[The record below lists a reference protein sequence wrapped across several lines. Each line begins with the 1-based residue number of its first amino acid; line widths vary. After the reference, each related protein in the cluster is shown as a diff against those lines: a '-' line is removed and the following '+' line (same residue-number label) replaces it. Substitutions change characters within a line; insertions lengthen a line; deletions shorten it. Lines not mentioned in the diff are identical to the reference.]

1 MDRCDGSGAL
11 CSIGACPACD
21 RVADFERAYTNETP
35 RPPAVEPSTSSSAPA
50 GAAHAASSSRVS
62 GLSWSEYAAELEV
75 PWFER
80 PEAAHDLQ
88 GMQEPGQDARS
99 PLERAWAL
107 MQSMTPEEWSEYLLL
122 ESADDMTASL
132 YKFLLGAFAEVE
144 PGVALEDGPHIRA
157 VCDHVQAQLE
167 DRAIALGLMPKPAGW
182 AGMRAQNLL
191 IRIPPRCLK
200 TIIVTVCATAWAWL
214 RWPTMRILSLS
225 SNPRVTSEA
234 ADKVRGL
241 IRSEWYQQ
249 TFRPAWRIREDMDAL
264 SKFGN
269 TAGGW
274 RAARGMTSRITG
286 EGADWLVIDDPH
298 DGAEVY
304 SKAKRE
310 AVNAKWRRSVSNR
323 VNDPRYAIRT
333 GVMQALHFDDWGQ
346 HRLADKWGALIIRMR
361 YELRDAERV
370 SPYGWRDWRKLEGE
384 TVLPDRFTAAWC
396 EQEKKDK
403 GAIDWAAQYQQDPAP
418 IDGGIVQASDLRY
431 YEDLSGLT
439 IDQVVI
445 TVDAAFKKTTSG
457 SRVSVLVVA
466 RGRDATGKQVRIVLD
481 NDTRPMH
488 MGDTIASIKAMRK
501 KWPRAK
507 TILVED
513 KANGSEIVRQ
523 LQLEFVGVVPI
534 NPGNNSKEGRLMACQ
549 SFFLGNQVLFP
560 KFATWLDD
568 MRYEVCTFPNAP
580 KDDQV
585 DALVQAL
592 LFMRSST
599 AAARSAAGCQL

>member
-1 MDRCDGSGAL
+1 MIACDGGGAL
-11 CSIGACPACD
+11 CSIGACPDCD
-21 RVADFERAYTNETP
+21 RVADFARAYANETP
-35 RPPAVEPSTSSSAPA
+35 RPPVVEPPSSPHAPT
-50 GAAHAASSSRVS
+50 GAAHAASSVS
-62 GLSWSEYAAELEV
+62 GLTWPEYAAELAL
-75 PWFER
+75 PWFEQ
-80 PEAAHDLQ
+80 PEAAPTPPPLYMLECLTAAEAADLLR
-88 GMQEPGQDARS
+88 ELDA
-99 PLERAWAL
+99 L
-107 MQSMTPEEWSEYLLL
+107 
-122 ESADDMTASL
+122 DMTESL
-132 YKFLLGAFAEVE
+132 YEFLLGAWHEVE
-144 PGVALEDGPHIRA
+144 PGTTLEDGPHIRA
-157 VCDHVQAQLE
+157 VCDHIQLQLE
-167 DRAIALGLMPKPAGW
+167 DRAIALGLMEKPPGW
-182 AGMRAQNLL
+182 SGMRAQNLL

-225 SNPRVTSEA
+225 SNPRVTSDA
-234 ADKVRGL
+234 SDKVRGL
-241 IRSEWYQQ
+241 IRSAWYQQ
-249 TFRPAWRIREDMDAL
+249 TFRPTWRIREDMDAL

-346 HRLADKWGALIIRMR
+346 HRLADGWGALIIRMR
-361 YELRDAERV
+361 YELRDAQRL
-370 SPYGWRDWRKLEGE
+370 SPYGWRDWRTVEGE
-384 TVLPDRFTAAWC
+384 TVLPERFTAAWC

-431 YEDLSGLT
+431 YESVEGLA
-439 IDQVVI
+439 IDQVLI
-445 TVDAAFKKTTSG
+445 SVDAAFKKTTSG

-466 RGRDATGKQVRIVLD
+466 RGRDSTGKQVRIVLD

-501 KWPRAK
+501 KYPRAH
-507 TILVED
+507 TILIED
-513 KANGSEIVRQ
+513 KANGSEIVRL

-534 NPGNNSKEGRLMACQ
+534 NPGNNSKESRLMACQ
-549 SFFLGNQVLFP
+549 SFFLANQVLFP

-568 MRYEVCTFPNAP
+568 MKYEVCTFPNAP

-592 LFMRSST
+592 LYMRSST
-599 AAARSAAGCQL
+599 GAARSRAGCQL